1 MSGIRWFLVFIAN
14 MALIFLSYF
23 VSIYFYMGGGEIFLY
38 PATALVMT
46 FATWLI
52 FNVDVRRAGN
62 DQLAKQKRGQ
72 QATQLESDMNDLQA
86 RLARLETIAAAG
98 YVNGQRQE
106 RVELEERLARLE
118 TIAAAEHLSDH
129 PEDWDQIDIKR
140 KRGLN

>member
-1 MSGIRWFLVFIAN
+1 MSSIRWFLILIVN
-14 MALIFLSYF
+14 TALIFMSYF
-23 VSIYFYMGGGEIFLY
+23 VSEYFSYSRYGFFLFLG
-38 PATALVMT
+38 AAIMMT

-52 FNVDVRRAGN
+52 LNVDVRRAGDN
-62 DQLAKQKRGQ
+62 QLAKQKRGQ

-98 YVNGQRQE
+98 YVNGQRPE